1 MMTGSES
8 DQSSSKGAKAGVLS
22 WVLAAIAPVVP
33 ILMLAE
39 SWGRFR
45 GKVSDF
51 PEYYT
56 ASWLC
61 LHGQAI
67 DLYQLDR
74 LGAVQHQLFPGL
86 ARDVVLFLL
95 PPPAVLFVTPLSL
108 LPPDVAFVAWLLF
121 IAFMLALALLVLA
134 KMFQLSSKAVLY
146 TIAVMSVSGAVFE
159 CLKLGQIAPLL
170 LLAYSLGL
178 FCESSGRPVLS
189 GLAYSLLLIKPQF
202 LLPVLVAGMAGK
214 RYRCLTALFLS
225 ALFMTAVSLLL
236 LGIAGW
242 QKYFELTKAAL
253 ARPELVATGINATLR
268 GQLLRFWGSES
279 LIVEPLFWLIWALS
293 ILLLYLALRGRRPER
308 AILISMPVAFLL
320 APYAQSYDLILLLPS
335 ILCFVK
341 HRLYRSLPVWI
352 VMPYLVA
359 CAFLLL
365 PFHSFYHYGYLLPG
379 GSVNLAFYLVL
390 VYIAFVLAGERPIVA
405 SDA

>member
-1 MMTGSES
+1 MTGAGS
-8 DQSSSKGAKAGVLS
+8 DECSSKGAKAGPLS
-22 WVLAAIAPVVP
+22 WTIALIAPVVP

-51 PEYYT
+51 PEYYA

-61 LHGQAI
+61 LHGQGI

-74 LGAVQHQLFPGL
+74 LGVVQHQLFPGL
-86 ARDVVLFLL
+86 AREVVSFLL
-95 PPPAVLFVTPLSL
+95 TPPAVLVLAPLSL
-108 LPPDVAFVAWLLF
+108 LPPDLALVAWHLF
-121 IAFMLALALLVLA
+121 MGVLLVFSVLILA
-134 KMFQLSSKAVLY
+134 KMFKLSRKAVLY
-146 TIAVMSVSGAVFE
+146 TIAVVSVSGAVFE

-170 LLAYSLGL
+170 LLAYSVGL

-202 LLPVLVAGMAGK
+202 LLPVLVASMAGK
-214 RYRCLTALFLS
+214 RYRCLTALVIS
-225 ALFMTAVSLLL
+225 VLFMMAVSLLL

-279 LIVEPLFWLIWALS
+279 LMVEPLFWLIWALS
-293 ILLLYLALRGRRPER
+293 ILLLYLAFRGRRRER
-308 AILISMPVAFLL
+308 AILLSMPVAFLL

-335 ILCFVK
+335 ILCFVQS
-341 HRLYRSLPVWI
+341 RLYRSLPVWI
-352 VMPYLVA
+352 VLPYLVA
-359 CAFLLL
+359 CTVLLL

-379 GSVNLAFYLVL
+379 GSVNLAFFLVL
-390 VYIAFVLAGERPIVA
+390 AYVVFVLAGERPIVA